1 MNPRRLRLFGAVCAA
16 YVLAFASA
24 WLAGLRALGAPSS
37 VLVWAPAVLAPLGTF
52 ALVAAPLVPARRYLL
67 NLTAATLAVPIGLL
81 FAAATLEPAA
91 SAPQRPVAGLDTDR
105 LFAGAATVQDT
116 DLRAAGITLMRAG
129 AFADASELRLM
140 RFAEP
145 DAAGQYLAMLAQA
158 AQGEPFD
165 GGGRRGVRLL
175 SGMPGA
181 LILLEQHG
189 ADLLELRAR
198 EAASGLARLA
208 AQGVPVATPLAAAAE
223 PAPRW
228 PWLAG
233 GALVH
238 AISFVALVVWAARW
252 TAPQALRLSRPA
264 SRS

>member
-1 MNPRRLRLFGAVCAA
+1 MNPRPLRLFGVVCAA

-24 WLAGLRALGAPSS
+24 WLAGLRALGTPSS
-37 VLVWAPAVLAPLGTF
+37 LLVWAPAVLAPLGML
-52 ALVAAPLVPARRYLL
+52 ALVAAPVVPARRYTL
-67 NLTAATLAVPIGLL
+67 NLAAATLAVPIALL
-81 FAAATLEPAA
+81 FVADALEPAR
-91 SAPQRPVAGLDTDR
+91 SPMQPVPGLDADR
-105 LFAGAATVQDT
+105 LFAGAATTQDT
-116 DLRAAGITLMRAG
+116 DLRAAGITLLRAG

-140 RFAEP
+140 RFAEI
-145 DAAGQYLAMLAQA
+145 DAAGGYVAMLAQA

-165 GGGRRGVRLL
+165 DGGRRGVRLL
-175 SGMPGA
+175 AGMPGA

-198 EAASGLARLA
+198 DVASGLARLA
-208 AQGVPVATPLAAAAE
+208 AQGVPAATPMAAAAE

-238 AISFVALVVWAARW
+238 AISFVALVFWAGRAQ
-252 TAPQALRLSRPA
+252 TPQASRVSRPA